1 MGWLDA
7 LERRAREAV
16 GVVPA
21 APAPARQP
29 AKPQPAPA
37 IKSVW
42 VQTSAPI
49 GPGDPGA
56 AEPAFY
62 FVSDGVLNLCDEQGK
77 PSGKSVAVG
86 SGDDPRR
93 IAGRLKLEAWQKE
106 QGGGFNRRLSYQPS
120 SVA

>member
-7 LERRAREAV
+7 LERRAREAT
-16 GVVPA
+16 GI
-21 APAPARQP
+21 APVAPVRATQTPTR
-29 AKPQPAPA
+29 AKPEVQ
-37 IKSVW
+37 SVW
-42 VQTSAPI
+42 VQTAAPR

-62 FVSDGVLNLCDEQGK
+62 FVSDGVLNLCDEQGR
-77 PSGKSVAVG
+77 PSGKSVALG

-106 QGGGFNRRLSYQPS
+106 QGGGFNRRLNYQLLGI
-120 SVA
+120 A